1 MRVIGFDP
9 GSAITGYCVLDD
21 DKIVEAGIIRLGN
34 TDPLAYRLATLM
46 VEADEIVDLFKAEV
60 VGVESPFV
68 GKFPGAAAALSGARG
83 VLMAVSAYRDARV
96 VSLSPSE
103 VKASTGASGRAAKSQ
118 IQLLMQQAFNLATP
132 PAEDVADAMAVALAV
147 FRMESSTPTTRPKG
161 RRPGRVPSA

>member
-9 GSAITGYCVLDD
+9 GSSITGYCVLDD
-21 DKIVEAGIIRLGN
+21 EKVVEAGIIRLSQ

-46 VEADEIVDLFKAEV
+46 VESGEIVDLFKPEV

-83 VLMAVSAYRDARV
+83 VLMAVSAFRDARV
-96 VSLSPSE
+96 ISLTPSE

-118 IQLLMQQAFNLATP
+118 IQLLMQQAFSLENP

-147 FRMESSTPTTRPKG
+147 FRRESSSPTTRPKG
-161 RRPGRVPSA
+161 RRPGRAPSV